1 MSHLSTEA
9 PAHGLASPVVMPR
22 RVPAS
27 GRFAAYARN
36 DTSHLRPFARDDNK
50 VIVPPRHRWQ
60 TVAMRGMATRMAGL
74 VLAAWMIGG
83 TDAFAQLP
91 PIGSIDFYGARK
103 TTHAQM
109 REVLGLSV
117 GDSVSALTLFTI
129 PARLADLP
137 GVASAA
143 VDPVCCEGG
152 KTMLY
157 VGIMEE
163 GGPAFT
169 LRVPPDGASRLGAE
183 ILSLGPAFDAA
194 HERAIMRG
202 IMSEDLSEGHS
213 LASDS
218 TVRMIQRRF
227 VAVAASNLDSL
238 RTVLRT
244 SADPDHRALAAQ
256 IMGYAA
262 NKRSVVDDLVYA
274 MRDPAAEVRNNATRA
289 LALIAGLAQRR
300 PELDIRVPFEPFID
314 LLNSLAWT
322 DRNKASL
329 ALMQLTESRDPAML
343 TALKARAFDSIVDIA
358 QWTNPGH
365 AVPGVFMLA
374 RMAGI
379 PDAEAFAMYERGE
392 KEKIIEAARKR
403 S

>member
-1 MSHLSTEA
+1 MSHVSKQPL
-9 PAHGLASPVVMPR
+9 AHGRAPRIIATPRTRSGFTAIRRAAVTRVAALA
-22 RVPAS
+22 
-27 GRFAAYARN
+27 
-36 DTSHLRPFARDDNK
+36 
-50 VIVPPRHRWQ
+50 
-60 TVAMRGMATRMAGL
+60 
-74 VLAAWMIGG
+74 LAAWAIGAA
-83 TDAFAQLP
+83 DAIAQLP

-103 TTHAQM
+103 TTPAQM
-109 REVLGLSV
+109 REALGVSV
-117 GDSVSALTLFTI
+117 GDTVAALTLFAVS
-129 PARLADLP
+129 ARLADLP
-137 GVASAA
+137 GVVSAA

-157 VGIMEE
+157 VGIIEE
-163 GGPAFT
+163 DAPAFT
-169 LRVPPDGASRLGAE
+169 PRVPPGGASLLGAD
-183 ILSLGPAFDAA
+183 ILRVGQAFDAA
-194 HERAIMRG
+194 HQRAIMRG
-202 IMSEDLSEGHS
+202 IMSEDISEGHS
-213 LASDS
+213 VASDS

-227 VAVAASNLDSL
+227 VAIAASNLDSL

-244 SADPDHRALAAQ
+244 SANPDHRALAAQ

-262 NKRSVVDDLVYA
+262 NKQSVVDDLVYA
-274 MRDPAAEVRNNATRA
+274 MRDPASEVRNNATRA

-300 PELDIRVPFEPFID
+300 AELGIRVPFEPFID

-343 TALKARAFDSIVDIA
+343 AALKARAFDSIVDIA

-374 RMAGI
+374 RIAGI
-379 PDAEAFAMYERGE
+379 SDADAFAMYERGE

-403 S
+403 T

>member
-1 MSHLSTEA
+1 
-9 PAHGLASPVVMPR
+9 
-22 RVPAS
+22 
-27 GRFAAYARN
+27 
-36 DTSHLRPFARDDNK
+36 
-50 VIVPPRHRWQ
+50 
-60 TVAMRGMATRMAGL
+60 MATRMVGL
-74 VLAAWMIGG
+74 VLAACTIGG
-83 TDAFAQLP
+83 TDAIAQLP

-109 REVLGLSV
+109 REALGLSV

-137 GVASAA
+137 GVGSAA

-157 VGIMEE
+157 VGIIEE
-163 GGPAFT
+163 GAPEVK
-169 LRVPPDGASRLGAE
+169 LHQPPEGVSRLSADVV
-183 ILSLGPAFDAA
+183 SLGQA
-194 HERAIMRG
+194 HGYAHQRAIMRG
-202 IMSEDLSEGHS
+202 IVSEDISEGHS
-213 LASDS
+213 LVSDS
-218 TVRMIQRRF
+218 TVRIIQRRF
-227 VAVAASNLDSL
+227 AAIAATNLDSL

-244 SADPDHRALAAQ
+244 SADADHRALAAQ

-262 NKRSVVDDLVYA
+262 NKQSVVEDLVYA

-300 PELDIRVPFEPFID
+300 PELGIRVPFEPFID

-343 TALKARAFDSIVDIA
+343 AALKARAFDSIVDIA
-358 QWTNPGH
+358 RWTNPGH

-379 PDAEAFAMYERGE
+379 SDADAFAMYERGE